1 VPYVIIGGQI
11 IVDWVIKIIAETWQV
26 FLEAAPYVV
35 VGLLAAAL
43 IHTLFPKEKIEKVL
57 GKPGFGS
64 ILKAALFGIPLP
76 LCSCGVLPTAL
87 SLKDRGASRGAT
99 ISFLVSTPETG
110 LDSIAVTYA
119 LINPAMAILRP
130 VAAFLSAV
138 LAGIGVERFGG
149 AESNAG
155 KVESCG
161 CHTCGDESCHDDHSW
176 KTRLRAS
183 VDYILNDFFPDIANW
198 ILLGLIISGIV
209 AALVPQDF
217 LASIPGPAQIIVAVI
232 AGVPIYICASA
243 STPIAA
249 VLMAKGV
256 SPGAALV
263 FLLVGPATNMAS
275 LMVIGRRLGKRTA
288 VVYLG
293 SLVAA
298 ALVIAFSVEAFM
310 GGWNWIPKIADPS
323 LHEHFTW
330 FNWIGAAVLALGFL
344 HVWRR
349 QAIRR
354 FRTKA
359 ATQTGHSHIE
369 ASQHKTTV

>member
-1 VPYVIIGGQI
+1 M
-11 IVDWVIKIIAETWQV
+11 DWVTRIIAETWQV

-43 IHTLFPKEKIEKVL
+43 IHTVFPKEKIESVL

-64 ILKAALFGIPLP
+64 ILKSALFGIPLP

-99 ISFLVSTPETG
+99 VSFLVSTPETG

-130 VAAFLSAV
+130 VAAFISAV

-149 AESNAG
+149 AEDNAG
-155 KVESCG
+155 KVQSCG
-161 CHTCGDESCHDDHSW
+161 CRTCGDASCHEHHSW
-176 KTRLRAS
+176 VSRLRGS
-183 VDYILNDFFPDIANW
+183 LDYIVNDFFPDIANW
-198 ILLGLIISGIV
+198 ILLGLVVSGIV

-217 LASIPGPAQIIVAVI
+217 LARIPGPAQIIAAVI

-263 FLLVGPATNMAS
+263 FLLVGPATNVAS

-288 VVYLG
+288 AVYLG
-293 SLVAA
+293 ALVAS
-298 ALVIAFSVEAFM
+298 ALVIAFAVDAFL
-310 GGWNWIPKIADPS
+310 GRWNWMPKIADPM
-323 LHEHFTW
+323 LQGHVTW
-330 FNWIGAAVLALGFL
+330 FNWIGSAILALGLLF
-344 HVWRR
+344 VWWR
-349 QAIRR
+349 QMKQRMSEKIQIP
-354 FRTKA
+354 T
-359 ATQTGHSHIE
+359 ATSRSE
-369 ASQHKTTV
+369 ASHLKTTV

>member
-1 VPYVIIGGQI
+1 M
-11 IVDWVIKIIAETWQV
+11 DWVMRIIAETWQV

-35 VGLLAAAL
+35 IGLLAAAL
-43 IHTLFPKEKIEKVL
+43 IHTLFPKEKIETTL

-64 ILKAALFGIPLP
+64 IIKSALFGIPLP

-99 ISFLVSTPETG
+99 VSFLVSTPETG

-119 LINPAMAILRP
+119 LINPAMAVLRP
-130 VAAFLSAV
+130 VAAFISAV

-149 AESNAG
+149 AEDNAG
-155 KVESCG
+155 KVASCG
-161 CHTCGDESCHDDHSW
+161 CTTCGDDHCHTHHSW
-176 KTRLRAS
+176 FSRARSS
-183 VDYILNDFFPDIANW
+183 VNYIVNDFFPDIANW
-198 ILLGLIISGIV
+198 MLMGLVVSGVV
-209 AALVPQDF
+209 AALVPEGF
-217 LASIPGPAQIIVAVI
+217 LADIPASLQILAAVV

-293 SLVAA
+293 SLVVS
-298 ALVIAFSVEAFM
+298 ALVIAFAVDAFL
-310 GGWNWIPKIADPS
+310 GGWDWFPKIADP
-323 LHEHFTW
+323 LIHEHVTW
-330 FNWIGAAVLALGFL
+330 FNWIGAAILALGFVY
-344 HVWRR
+344 VW
-349 QAIRR
+349 IRSLR
-354 FRTKA
+354 KRIQTQVKVRTA
-359 ATQTGHSHIE
+359 QPHASASH
-369 ASQHKTTV
+369 QKTTV